1 MTAPK
6 KHPAKT
12 TQSTKASQSMPK
24 TKATAKPT
32 AKTASKPVADHPDV
46 VAGQLVRLH
55 ELKGFAAFF
64 LPAELEQILGE
75 ADYQALRE
83 ELRWFTITVMVRDV
97 DRLIHVELPV
107 MLTQREPLLPGK
119 AATTQ
124 RRRTSRQGADHD

>member
-6 KHPAKT
+6 KHPAK
-12 TQSTKASQSMPK
+12 STKSSPSTPK
-24 TKATAKPT
+24 TKATAKTT

-55 ELKGFAAFF
+55 ELKGFTALF
-64 LPAELEQILGE
+64 LPAELEQLLSE
-75 ADYQALRE
+75 ANYQALRE

-97 DRLIHVELPV
+97 DRLLHVELPV

-119 AATTQ
+119 AATTK
-124 RRRTSRQGADHD
+124 RRRTSRKGADHG

>member
-12 TQSTKASQSMPK
+12 TKSIKASQSMPK
-24 TKATAKPT
+24 TKATAKT
-32 AKTASKPVADHPDV
+32 TTKTASKPVADHPDV
-46 VAGQLVRLH
+46 VEGQLVRLH
-55 ELKGFAAFF
+55 ELKGFAAVF
-64 LPAELEQILGE
+64 LPAELEQLLGE

-83 ELRWFTITVMVRDV
+83 ELRRFAITVMVRDV

-119 AATTQ
+119 AATTK
-124 RRRTSRQGADHD
+124 RGRPARKGADHG

>member
-1 MTAPK
+1 
-6 KHPAKT
+6 
-12 TQSTKASQSMPK
+12 MPK
-24 TKATAKPT
+24 TKATAKT
-32 AKTASKPVADHPDV
+32 TTKTASKPVADHPDV

-55 ELKGFAAFF
+55 ELKGFTALF
-64 LPAELEQILGE
+64 LPAELEQLLSE
-75 ADYQALRE
+75 ANYQALRE

-124 RRRTSRQGADHD
+124 RRRTARQGADHD

>member
-6 KHPAKT
+6 KLAGKP
-12 TQSTKASQSMPK
+12 TQSTKASQSTPK
-24 TKATAKPT
+24 TKATVKST

-55 ELKGFAAFF
+55 ELKGFTALF
-64 LPAELEQILGE
+64 LPAELEQLLSE
-75 ADYQALRE
+75 ANYQALRE

-97 DRLIHVELPV
+97 DRLIHVDLPV
-107 MLTQREPLLPGK
+107 ILTQREPLLPGK

-124 RRRTSRQGADHD
+124 RRRTSRKGADHG

>member
-6 KHPAKT
+6 KPTAKT

-24 TKATAKPT
+24 TKTTVKTT
-32 AKTASKPVADHPDV
+32 AKTASKPVVNHPDV

-55 ELKGFAAFF
+55 ELKGFTALF
-64 LPAELEQILGE
+64 LPAELEQLLSE
-75 ADYQALRE
+75 ANYQALRE

-97 DRLIHVELPV
+97 DRIIHVELPV

-124 RRRTSRQGADHD
+124 RRRTSRKGADHG

>member
-24 TKATAKPT
+24 TKATAKST

-64 LPAELEQILGE
+64 LPAELEQILGD

-83 ELRWFTITVMVRDV
+83 ELRRFAITVMVRDV
-97 DRLIHVELPV
+97 DRLIHVDLPV
-107 MLTQREPLLPGK
+107 MLTQREPLLPSK
-119 AATTQ
+119 AATTKN
-124 RRRTSRQGADHD
+124 RRTARKGGAHG